1 VVIKEKNGNVAPQN
15 KFSTFSGVFVPSVLA
30 ILGAVMYYIAPK
42 VVGGVGLLQMFG
54 IILLAHSITI
64 ATAFSISSIA
74 TNIQVKG
81 GGLYYLISR
90 SLGREFGGSIGI
102 QLFLAQTVASSFYVI
117 AFSQAVSAVLVS
129 IGITVPLLYITL
141 VSCTIFGIIVY
152 KGAHFVIKIQYFILA
167 AILLS
172 LVSIFLGPQSVAAT
186 DAAKQTVNL
195 IPFWVAFA
203 MFFPAVTG
211 IDAGVGMSGELKDPK
226 KSLVKGTFFS
236 ILFTM
241 VIYFA
246 LAIKVSLSAS
256 SAELVSN
263 PTIIHNIALV
273 PWLVI
278 VGVLLATTSSA
289 LSCFMTAPRS
299 LRAMVKDKMF
309 HPKLNFLAESIGKS
323 NEPRIAL
330 IVSFIIAMAIL
341 FMGGLDFVAKVVAM
355 LFLNVYGWI
364 NGAAFFEKIS
374 YNPSY
379 RPSFNSPSIIH
390 LYGMIACYAVMYLF
404 NPWIMIVGILF
415 QIVMF
420 YFFLK
425 TRRSANIEGVW
436 EGVLFQLL
444 RKVLKKIAET
454 EQTRKNWRPT
464 MIGFCANGNNKMIMA
479 NILDWI
485 NSNRS
490 ITKMYFLVPG
500 RLRHNVEHRE
510 DLEEEMKVFFK
521 EKKFNIFPRVVVSNG
536 FRGFIKNVVQS
547 ETIGGLSFNTMFF
560 DFDENFKIKDIVT
573 DALNMKKNVIILR
586 NNSGFSEF
594 KTIDVWWNS
603 SKKGNFLTLL
613 AYLISHSKKWEED
626 YSTIRV
632 FKIIKNKK
640 DYENERSKLAYVI
653 NQSRIENVEFQI
665 IVNKKDS
672 AKDIMHKNSKDTDL
686 VIMGI
691 PDTCEGK
698 VCTDLTAR
706 IKDYTDKLRVTLI
719 CSVNDEIDI
728 KVN

>member
-1 VVIKEKNGNVAPQN
+1 MVNKENNVVQN
-15 KFSTFSGVFVPSVLA
+15 KFGTFSGVFVPSVLA

-90 SLGREFGGSIGI
+90 SLGQEFGGSIGI

-117 AFSQAVSAVLVS
+117 AFSQAISAVLISMGFS
-129 IGITVPLLYITL
+129 IPLLYITL
-141 VSCTIFGIIVY
+141 ISCTIFGIIVF

-172 LVSIFLGPQSVAAT
+172 LVSIFFGPQSVAAT
-186 DAAKQTVNL
+186 DATKHTINL

-211 IDAGVGMSGELKDPK
+211 IDAGVGMSGELKNPK

-256 SAELVSN
+256 PTELVNN
-263 PTIIHNIALV
+263 PTIIHNISLV

-278 VGVLLATTSSA
+278 TGVLLATTSSA

-309 HPKLNFLAESIGKS
+309 HPKLNFLANSIGHS
-323 NEPRIAL
+323 HEPRVAL
-330 IVSFIIAMAIL
+330 LVSFTIAIGIL

-374 YNPSY
+374 QNPSY

-404 NPWIMIVGILF
+404 NPWIMITGILF

-425 TRRSANIEGVW
+425 TKRSANIEGVW
-436 EGVLFQLL
+436 EGVWFQLL
-444 RKVLKKIAET
+444 RKVMKKIDET

-464 MIGFCANGNNKMIMA
+464 MVGFCANGKNKMIMA
-479 NILDWI
+479 NILNWI
-485 NSNRS
+485 NANRS

-500 RLRHNVEHRE
+500 RLKHNIQYRE
-510 DLEEEMKVFFK
+510 DLEEEMKSYFK
-521 EKKFNIFPRVVVSNG
+521 EKKFGIFPRVVVSNN
-536 FRGFIKNVVQS
+536 FRSFIKNLVQS
-547 ETIGGLSFNTMFF
+547 ETLGALSFNTMFF
-560 DFDENFKIKDIVT
+560 DFDEKFKIKDIMT
-573 DALNMKKNVIILR
+573 DALNMKKNAIILR

-594 KTIDVWWNS
+594 KTIDVWWNDP
-603 SKKGNFLTLL
+603 KKGNFLVLL
-613 AYLISHSKKWEED
+613 AYLISHSKRWEED
-626 YSTIRV
+626 YSSIRL
-632 FKIIKNKK
+632 FKVIKNKK
-640 DYENERSKLAYVI
+640 DYENERAKLAYVI
-653 NQSRIENVEFQI
+653 NQSRIENIEFQV

-672 AKDIMHKNSKDTDL
+672 MRDIMHHNSKDTDL

-698 VCTDLTAR
+698 VCQDLATK